1 MQEYG
6 FSLQSAAL
14 LAACF
19 SLPGGV
25 LRAIGGWM
33 SDKWG
38 AHSVTW
44 WVMWVSW
51 VCLFILSYPQTDFT
65 VHTVN
70 GPQTLH
76 RLPEMIDAARTTK
89 TAQVDISF
97 PEIEKFDHLPEAR
110 VDGPSAFVS
119 VMEGCSKYCTFCVV
133 PYTRGEE
140 VSRPLADVLLEIT
153 QLARFFRGFHE
164 SLRTGRLDGL
174 SASTAWTL
182 FACHLLRRHG
192 ERTGERPSPLPSVG
206 RVRSFLEENM
216 DRNVS
221 LEELAS
227 LVSASPWHLLRA
239 FRRETGLPPHAY
251 QIQLRI
257 REAQR
262 KLLAGTAPVQ
272 VAAEVGF
279 ADQSHLTRWFR
290 RIVGTT
296 PAAFLRDTGSAR
308 GTGPFPADDGPR
320 TRSEG
325 APSPRREVALE
336 PSSEPAGE
344 EG

>member
-1 MQEYG
+1 MGKKREPRKTANRMR
-6 FSLQSAAL
+6 FWRSPL
-14 LAACF
+14 
-19 SLPGGV
+19 LPGILFMDGSCRDVVFSRHSHDTYAFGVVEEGALGFRYRGRDFVATPGTVNLAVPGEIHDGRGASGEGWRYRMAYVDVAEMLRVTTGLREGEGPPFIAPGV
-25 LRAIGGWM
+25 LA
-33 SDKWG
+33 
-38 AHSVTW
+38 
-44 WVMWVSW
+44 
-51 VCLFILSYPQTDFT
+51 
-65 VHTVN
+65 
-70 GPQTLH
+70 
-76 RLPEMIDAARTTK
+76 DA
-89 TAQVDISF
+89 
-97 PEIEKFDHLPEAR
+97 E
-110 VDGPSAFVS
+110 
-119 VMEGCSKYCTFCVV
+119 
-133 PYTRGEE
+133 
-140 VSRPLADVLLEIT
+140 
-153 QLARFFRGFHE
+153 LARFFRGFHE
-164 SLRTGRLDGL
+164 SLRTGGLDGL

-296 PAAFLRDTGSAR
+296 PAAFLRDTGPAR

-325 APSPRREVALE
+325 APSPRRGVALE
-336 PSSEPAGE
+336 PSSEFAGE